1 MCSMEADFQLSP
13 NIKASLITQFPRTQ
27 DFLLVYKAF
36 PAVLS
41 GVVLMTT
48 GGGAW
53 R

>member
-1 MCSMEADFQLSP
+1 MEADFQLSP
-13 NIKASLITQFPRTQ
+13 NIRASIITQFPRTQ
-27 DFLLVYKAF
+27 HFLLVYKSL

-48 GGGAW
+48 GAGTW

>member
-1 MCSMEADFQLSP
+1 MCSMEADFQLFP
-13 NIKASLITQFPRTQ
+13 NIRASITQFPRTQ

-36 PAVLS
+36 LAGLS